1 MSIASEITR
10 LQQAKADIKSAIE
23 SKGVTVPSDAKLDD
37 YANLVDSISGG
48 GGSVDWESIARGM
61 IDQTTEFDMP
71 DGIISASQMSRNY
84 VLNYREGLKSFTI
97 PNGAT
102 SIGNSFFTGCSKL
115 TSIIIPSSVGSI
127 GTYAFSNC
135 TSLVDITL
143 GSGLTT
149 IGQSAFQG
157 CTAIESI
164 TIPASVTN
172 VSGNFMRGCPA
183 LKEVIM
189 QGTTPPT
196 MGANGFLQSSN
207 LQAIYVPDASVSAY
221 KGATNWASFASKI
234 KGISERPT
242 T

>member
-10 LQQAKADIKSAIE
+10 LQQAKADIKTAIE
-23 SKGVTVPSDAKLDD
+23 NKGVTVPSSATLDAYDGYIDD
-37 YANLVDSISGG
+37 IPSGG
-48 GGSVDWESIARGM
+48 GGNWETIARGM

-71 DGIISASQMSRNY
+71 DGIISASQMARNY
-84 VLNYREGLKSFTI
+84 VLNNRAGLKSFTI
-97 PNGAT
+97 PNGAK
-102 SIGNSFFTGCSKL
+102 SIGDRFFSDCSKL
-115 TSIIIPSSVGSI
+115 TSIIIPNSVTSI
-127 GTYAFSNC
+127 KTYVFSNC

-149 IGQSAFQG
+149 IGQSAFQN
-157 CTAIESI
+157 CAALESI

-172 VSGNFMRGCPA
+172 VNGNFMRDCA
-183 LKEVIM
+183 SLKEVIM

-196 MGANGFLQSSN
+196 MGVNGFLHSSN
-207 LQAIYVPDASVSAY
+207 LQAIYVPDGSVSAY
-221 KGATNWASFASKI
+221 QTASNWTAFASKI